1 MRAPAIIHVHILEM
15 VPIKRPLFLVR
26 QSNFA
31 CGFNTSRRKKSSRLA
46 ENGVFPSAKPFD
58 NLPPFRYLDT
68 MHDLLASFGYPGL
81 FLLSFLAAT
90 LIPLG
95 SEWLVVA
102 MLLDRHNPF
111 MTVAVATTGNCLGA
125 FTTYLI
131 GRYGGPWLTEKLLR
145 IDTATREKAELF
157 YDRYGSWSLLVSWLP
172 VVGDPLCLVGGILQ
186 VGMRRFTLLVLT
198 GKLARYTVVAWL
210 TLRGADLLA
219 KG

>member
-1 MRAPAIIHVHILEM
+1 MKILEM

-26 QSNFA
+26 QSTFA
-31 CGFNTSRRKKSSRLA
+31 SGFNTSRSKKSSRLG
-46 ENGVFPSAKPFD
+46 ENGLLSSAKPFD
-58 NLPPFRYLDT
+58 NLLPFRYLDT
-68 MHDLLASFGYPGL
+68 MHDLLASYGYPGL
-81 FLLSFLAAT
+81 FLISFLAAT

-102 MLLDRHNPF
+102 MLLDRHDPF
-111 MTVAVATTGNCLGA
+111 LTVAVATTGNCLGA
-125 FTTYLI
+125 CTTYLI

-145 IDTATREKAELF
+145 IDTATREKAERF

-172 VVGDPLCLVGGILQ
+172 IIGDPLCLVGGILQ
-186 VGMRRFTLLVLT
+186 VRFRRFTLLVLT

-210 TLRGADLLA
+210 TLKGAETLV